1 MVAGDY
7 IPDRGDIVWLEFT
20 PQAGREQAGRRP
32 ALVLS
37 PRNYND
43 RSSLALLCPITS
55 RVRGYPFEVQ
65 LPPSGPVTG
74 VVLADQLRS
83 QDWRARHAKFAARAS
98 PQTLSETQEKIGV
111 LMFPNLPESTQSI
124 RRADLIKAADAFAGM
139 FELVFDY
146 DWPTTQANL
155 ANPAGLIDERGT
167 FIQPLVEDESNDWAN
182 RGALLGAYRELLRC
196 MEDCGIQ
203 REELWGTRT

>member
-1 MVAGDY
+1 MVADDY

-20 PQAGREQAGRRP
+20 PQAGHEQAGRRP

-43 RSSLALLCPITS
+43 RSSLALFCPITS

-65 LPPSGPVTG
+65 LPSSGPVIG

-98 PQTLSETQEKIGV
+98 PQTVSEAQEKVGV
-111 LMFPNLPESTQSI
+111 LMLPNLPELTRSI
-124 RRADLIKAADAFAGM
+124 KMAELLKAVDAFARM
-139 FELVFDY
+139 FELVFDN
-146 DWPTTQANL
+146 DWPTTQRNIAD
-155 ANPAGLIDERGT
+155 PTYLIEEQGT
-167 FIQPLVEDESNDWAN
+167 FIQPLVEDEGNNWAN
-182 RGALLGAYRELLRC
+182 RGALLDAYRRLLQC

-203 REELWGTRT
+203 RGEL

>member
-1 MVAGDY
+1 MVTDDY

-20 PQAGREQAGRRP
+20 PQAGHEQAGRRP

-43 RSSLALLCPITS
+43 RSSLALFCPITS

-65 LPPSGPVTG
+65 LPSSGPVIG

-98 PQTLSETQEKIGV
+98 PQTVSEAQEKIGV
-111 LMFPNLPESTQSI
+111 LMLPNLPDLTRSI
-124 RRADLIKAADAFAGM
+124 KMAELLKAVDAFARM
-139 FELVFDY
+139 FELVFDN
-146 DWPTTQANL
+146 DWPTTQRNIADPTNL
-155 ANPAGLIDERGT
+155 IEEQGT
-167 FIQPLVEDESNDWAN
+167 FIQPLVEDERNNWAN
-182 RGALLGAYRELLRC
+182 RGALLDAYRRLLQC

-203 REELWGTRT
+203 RGEL